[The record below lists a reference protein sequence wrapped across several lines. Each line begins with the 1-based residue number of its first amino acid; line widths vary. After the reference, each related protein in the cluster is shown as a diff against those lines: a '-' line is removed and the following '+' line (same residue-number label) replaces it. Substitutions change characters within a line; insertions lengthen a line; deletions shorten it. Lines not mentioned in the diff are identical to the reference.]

1 MAFGFGVH
9 QCIGQ
14 PLARSELRIALV
26 EPARRFPDLRLA
38 LPDAE
43 APLRPNTVTL
53 GLAELPVTW

>member
-1 MAFGFGVH
+1 VH

-26 EPARRFPDLRLA
+26 ELSRRFPDLKLA
-38 LPDAE
+38 RPVGE
-43 APLRPNTVTL
+43 MPLRPNTVTL